1 MAREVL
7 TKEVGEMKKT
17 KNLGTPQCLFRRQA
31 GSYYD
36 YLPWDTCSKKPSRA
50 SNENEMC
57 DLDMGRDCTLLRKET
72 K

>member
-1 MAREVL
+1 MR
-7 TKEVGEMKKT
+7 KQIIKDVGAQ
-17 KNLGTPQCLFRRQA
+17 QCPFRKQA

-36 YLPWDTCSKKPSRA
+36 YLPWETCSKKPGRA

-57 DLDMGRDCTLLRKET
+57 DLDMERECYLLKET